1 MMMNLMM
8 IMVMVMVIIVMVMIM
23 IVIVLVVGTKAL
35 VVGNGY
41 CLSSVGG
48 AGQFGKKTVMMMMIM
63 VMSVMIMM
71 ITKMIVGTQALVVGT
86 VGGGVGRSG
95 TKTESGLR
103 HHQQWTSWSCRG
115 NNSCDSCHHHYHFV
129 LLTE

>member
-1 MMMNLMM
+1 
-8 IMVMVMVIIVMVMIM
+8 MVMVMMIIVMVLI
-23 IVIVLVVGTKAL
+23 VGTKAL
-35 VVGNGY
+35 VLGIV
-41 CLSSVGG
+41 CGG
-48 AGQFGKKTVMMMMIM
+48 AGQKTVMVMMKM
-63 VMSVMIMM
+63 VMEMVMIMM

-115 NNSCDSCHHHYHFV
+115 NNSCDSCHPHNHFV
-129 LLTE
+129 LLIE